1 VTLRFEVRLWWA
13 QARRDLR
20 IGERNHAHRDYEAA
34 VFYCE
39 QAVEK
44 ALKAL
49 LMHRTGTPAPR
60 IHSLPELGRLVR
72 IDPKMLP
79 FLTDLAPHYM
89 VSRYPDA
96 AGVVTKD
103 LYDGR
108 ISLRFLRGS
117 KEVLS
122 WCRRRL
128 R

>member
-1 VTLRFEVRLWWA
+1 MALRFEVRLWWA

-20 IGERNHAHRDYEAA
+20 IGERNHQHRDYEAA

-39 QAVEK
+39 QSVEK

-60 IHSLPELGRLVR
+60 IHNLPELGRLAGV
-72 IDPKMLP
+72 DQATLQ
-79 FLTDLAPHYM
+79 FLTDLTPHYM
-89 VSRYPDA
+89 ISRYPDA
-96 AGVVTKD
+96 AGAVTKD

-108 ISLRFLRGS
+108 MSLRFLRGS